1 MKFLNSYNILDK
13 IISFIRNYE
22 LLKDKRLNGKSIID
36 FGCGSDFQA
45 ISRRYAGTSK
55 AVLIDLYGD
64 DFTKNNIKFIN
75 YNNNLNKIDI
85 ELKYE
90 KFDII
95 ILAAVIE
102 HLDNPE
108 VIIKY
113 LKKFLN
119 ENGYFLLTAPS
130 IYSKPILEFMAFKLN
145 IINADLVKEH
155 KRYYNKH
162 EYIDLAKKTESNLIN
177 FKYFLLGMNTIA
189 ILK

>member
-36 FGCGSDFQA
+36 FGCGSDFEA
-45 ISRRYAGTSK
+45 ISKRYTETSK

-64 DFTKNNIKFIN
+64 DFTKNKIKFIN

-85 ELKYE
+85 ELKNE

-119 ENGYFLLTAPS
+119 KNGYFLLTAPS

-155 KRYYNKH
+155 KRYYNKN

>member
-1 MKFLNSYNILDK
+1 LIYSCKKNYQKKIFPSQNMKFLNSYNILDK

-75 YNNNLNKIDI
+75 YNKD
-85 ELKYE
+85 
-90 KFDII
+90 
-95 ILAAVIE
+95 
-102 HLDNPE
+102 
-108 VIIKY
+108 
-113 LKKFLN
+113 
-119 ENGYFLLTAPS
+119 
-130 IYSKPILEFMAFKLN
+130 
-145 IINADLVKEH
+145 
-155 KRYYNKH
+155 
-162 EYIDLAKKTESNLIN
+162 EYINLAKKTESNLIN
-177 FKYFLLGMNTIA
+177 FKYFLLGMNTMA

>member
-45 ISRRYAGTSK
+45 ISKRYTETSK

-85 ELKYE
+85 ELKNE

-119 ENGYFLLTAPS
+119 KNGYFLLTAPS